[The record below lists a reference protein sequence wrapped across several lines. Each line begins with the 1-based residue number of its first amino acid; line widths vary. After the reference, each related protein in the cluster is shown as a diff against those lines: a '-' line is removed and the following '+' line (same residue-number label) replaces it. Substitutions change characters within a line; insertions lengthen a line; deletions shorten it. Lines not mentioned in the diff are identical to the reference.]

1 MSKLGDWLVGGN
13 VKNMEDMSYEDQ
25 VRECLYRADH
35 SKRYEEAQSWR
46 EIGTICAIMHL
57 ADILKGKEGN
67 HATQ

>member
-1 MSKLGDWLVGGN
+1 MSKLGDWLVG
-13 VKNMEDMSYEDQ
+13 ESQTDISLMSYEDQ
-25 VRECLYRADH
+25 VRECLYRADN

-46 EIGTICAIMHL
+46 ELAIVCAIMHL